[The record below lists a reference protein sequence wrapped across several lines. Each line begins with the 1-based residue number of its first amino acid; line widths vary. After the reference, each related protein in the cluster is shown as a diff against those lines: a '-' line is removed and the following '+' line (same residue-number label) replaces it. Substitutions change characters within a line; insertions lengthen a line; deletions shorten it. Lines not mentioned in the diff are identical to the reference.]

1 MAKKINQVKE
11 DKLAR
16 KRQVYLI
23 SIPLIALLIKVII
36 MANIKA
42 GAWLGA
48 DGENYLKGV
57 EGLQIAGFFSNEP
70 KLSFWPAGYPL
81 LMWPFSEITINY
93 FFYIITFAQSLFFA
107 YATYYF
113 SKEVSRS
120 PISKFAIISSLFI
133 SFNPTL
139 SLGTLAIGYESPIAA
154 CFLMVLGLSFKFV
167 SANNIDSKKL
177 LVLLAQISGW
187 FALMIFMQPRFL
199 LVAIIFI
206 IILSFKTG
214 GNRLRLKLISIGLIV
229 VLTSPAI
236 LIFRNYEV
244 IGEATISNNLGVTM
258 AIGAGP
264 ETSGGYAHTG
274 PDVPCDSGTPG
285 VATTDDQ
292 KVKCVLGWYLKNP
305 IETLR
310 LSYNKSKFFWSPW
323 SGPLAAGTMA
333 RNPWLKIAPAYTV
346 MKNEEGSNLVLGP
359 FGKFVSYLWIFGQV
373 TALLFGALYLARRG
387 RVEKFYSILL
397 STPVLISWLIS
408 IGTIGDHRFRV
419 PTMSLSLVLQAIAF
433 KTLSEKISR
442 AT

>member
-23 SIPLIALLIKVII
+23 GIPLIALLVKVVI

-57 EGLQIAGFFSNEP
+57 EGLQVAGFFSNEP

-93 FFYIITFAQSLFFA
+93 FFYIITFTQSLFFA

-139 SLGTLAIGYESPIAA
+139 SLGTLAIGYESPTAA

-167 SANNIDSKKL
+167 SANSIESKGLLAL
-177 LVLLAQISGW
+177 LVQISGW

-214 GNRLRLKLISIGLIV
+214 G
-229 VLTSPAI
+229 
-236 LIFRNYEV
+236 
-244 IGEATISNNLGVTM
+244 
-258 AIGAGP
+258 
-264 ETSGGYAHTG
+264 
-274 PDVPCDSGTPG
+274 
-285 VATTDDQ
+285 
-292 KVKCVLGWYLKNP
+292 
-305 IETLR
+305 
-310 LSYNKSKFFWSPW
+310 KS
-323 SGPLAAGTMA
+323 T
-333 RNPWLKIAPAYTV
+333 
-346 MKNEEGSNLVLGP
+346 
-359 FGKFVSYLWIFGQV
+359 
-373 TALLFGALYLARRG
+373 
-387 RVEKFYSILL
+387 
-397 STPVLISWLIS
+397 
-408 IGTIGDHRFRV
+408 
-419 PTMSLSLVLQAIAF
+419 
-433 KTLSEKISR
+433 
-442 AT
+442 